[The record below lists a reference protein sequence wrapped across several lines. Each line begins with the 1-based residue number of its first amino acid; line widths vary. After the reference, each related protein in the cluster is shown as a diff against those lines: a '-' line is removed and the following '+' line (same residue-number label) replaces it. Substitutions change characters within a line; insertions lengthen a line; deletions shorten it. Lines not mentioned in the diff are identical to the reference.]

1 MDANTKI
8 KVAMSLVNIIDNVE
22 VPMLMYKNEID
33 VVKEA
38 LELYIKYT
46 QESQ

>member
-1 MDANTKI
+1 MDTDTKI
-8 KVAMSLVNIIDNVE
+8 KVATSLVSVIDNVE
-22 VPMLMYKNEID
+22 IPMLMYKNEKD